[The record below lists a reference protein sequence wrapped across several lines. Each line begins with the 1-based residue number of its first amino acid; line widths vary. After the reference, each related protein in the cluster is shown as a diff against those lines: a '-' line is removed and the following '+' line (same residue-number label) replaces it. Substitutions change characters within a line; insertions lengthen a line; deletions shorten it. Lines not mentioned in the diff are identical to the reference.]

1 MQVRRFVAF
10 VQKTTKKFD
19 FLFKG
24 GARRSTFFVKI
35 LLPQPAVKISIFRTF
50 GGMEFNKLTHVP
62 SLSDIK
68 QVAKELQGIVQQS
81 PLEFSKP
88 LSERFGARIFV
99 KREDLQ
105 RVRSYKIRGAYYKL
119 SNLPMEYRAKGIV
132 AASAG
137 NHAQGVAFACAQ
149 LGIQGY
155 IFMPATTPLQKVEAV
170 RFFGKDFIRIK
181 LVGQTYDAAFAAAQ
195 KFCAQQGSVFIPP
208 FDDYD
213 IIAGQATVG
222 LEIAAQMSEPL
233 DYIFLAIGGGGLAA
247 GTCLS
252 LGELSPETKIVGV
265 EPEAAASMTASL
277 DAGQVTELAE
287 IDKFVDGASV
297 KRVGDKTFPICAKGL
312 SDVVLI
318 SKSDVC
324 QAMLDLYDMD
334 AMVVEPAGAL
344 SVAALQPYAEKIKG
358 KTIVCI
364 LSGGNFDPKRLPEIK
379 IAAAKTH

>member
-1 MQVRRFVAF
+1 
-10 VQKTTKKFD
+10 
-19 FLFKG
+19 
-24 GARRSTFFVKI
+24 
-35 LLPQPAVKISIFRTF
+35 
-50 GGMEFNKLTHVP
+50 MEFNKLTHVP

-119 SNLPMEYRAKGIV
+119 SNLPLAYRAKGIV

-149 LGIQGY
+149 LGIHGY

-170 RFFGKDFIRIK
+170 RFFGQDFIRIK

-195 KFCAQQGSVFIPP
+195 KLCAQQGSIFIPP

-222 LEIAAQMSEPL
+222 LEIVEQMPEPL
-233 DYIFLAIGGGGLAA
+233 DYVFLAIGGGGLAA
-247 GTCLS
+247 GTSLS
-252 LGELSPETKIVGV
+252 LGALSPQTKIIGV

-277 DAGQVTELAE
+277 AVGHVEELSM

-312 SDVVLI
+312 EDVILI

-324 QAMLDLYDMD
+324 QAMLDLYALD
-334 AMVVEPAGAL
+334 AMIVEPAGAL
-344 SVAALQPYAEKIKG
+344 SVAALHPYAEKIKG
-358 KTIVCI
+358 KTVVCI
-364 LSGGNFDPKRLPEIK
+364 ISGGNFDPKRFPEIK
-379 IAAAKTH
+379 EAAAKTH